1 MVLISVPV
9 GPRPVYDDPDV
20 VVEPEIPTDPII
32 EFFENEINDLKAKLE
47 RSENLRLQT
56 LEEKMKL
63 ELHIAD
69 IVDEHKIKMDAM
81 RLKIRKIR
89 NYAIHKEA
97 WYHYGVG
104 SIVTIVVIFIAFV
117 VGLKFFR

>member
-104 SIVTIVVIFIAFV
+104 SIVTIVVIFIAFI